1 MTTSN
6 NVTITRIHPQL
17 SAACNI
23 QRPFLK
29 RKCFKL
35 SDCMDKV
42 SNCSNEDDAP
52 SPNPKQGI
60 RLSSSK
66 GERVWPI
73 ILSACSYGLVSLP
86 IACKLRLLN
95 ETFPAN
101 TQLQIVTNHHHS
113 QIVLQGLT
121 DTENP

>member
-1 MTTSN
+1 
-6 NVTITRIHPQL
+6 
-17 SAACNI
+17 
-23 QRPFLK
+23 
-29 RKCFKL
+29 
-35 SDCMDKV
+35 
-42 SNCSNEDDAP
+42 
-52 SPNPKQGI
+52 
-60 RLSSSK
+60 
-66 GERVWPI
+66 
-73 ILSACSYGLVSLP
+73 LVSLP